1 MQVCDESTRTYDEQQ
16 HQQQQQQQQEQQQQ
30 QHARTG
36 SAAHRVHR
44 DAPTRSTSLM
54 IADRAIS
61 SLVSSFSSW
70 AADDDDDEAGV

>member
-16 HQQQQQQQQEQQQQ
+16 HQQQQQQEQQ

-70 AADDDDDEAGV
+70 AADDDDDDEAGV